1 MLNRY
6 RDLLREQLLVGEINA
21 GTLGAFVELFRE
33 QVIRSETDVYPKP
46 QRKDPNAMYTACW
59 DLVTA
64 FLVAN
69 QKFKELTEFQL
80 KMCGLQFELQDNI
93 LLELCLT
100 GIIYGSV
107 NDTYEQL
114 LTYIHVHPYIDN
126 PVLLGYAG
134 LLAYFCHKGDTSD
147 RYYMQART
155 HFMDS
160 LTLNNRNPLFFTACY
175 DMFNEHDDTLSIEK
189 LMTLV
194 KPSECDD
201 VFFMYLELDY
211 QGFEQIVNIDLIL
224 KIMRCD
230 PMYDIRLLEQ
240 LCDRKL
246 VSGRVLAELA
256 ATRLEYEKNS
266 LLAWI
271 TLCNN
276 LDRLNESYWSDR
288 KHWWPYFHCFPY
300 SSSFQPD
307 LNLMF
312 FQYVWAAVVIADQVK
327 KWNWDPLH
335 TRTLKDCEKALLL
348 QYGIAIE

>member
-6 RDLLREQLLVGEINA
+6 RDLLRDQLFEGEINA
-21 GTLGAFVELFRE
+21 GTLKAFVELYRE
-33 QVIRSETDVYPKP
+33 QVIRSVTDVYPKL
-46 QRKDPNAMYTACW
+46 QRKDPNAMYSACW

-64 FLVAN
+64 FLVSN

-80 KMCGLQFELQDNI
+80 KMCGLQFELQENI

-107 NDTYEQL
+107 SDTYEQL
-114 LTYIHVHPYIDN
+114 LSYIHVHPYIDN

-134 LLAYFCHKGDTSD
+134 LLSYLCYKGDTSD
-147 RYYMQART
+147 RYYVQART

-160 LTLNNRNPLFFTACY
+160 LTLNTRNPLFFTVCY
-175 DMFNEHDDTLSIEK
+175 DMLKEHDDTPSIEK
-189 LMTLV
+189 MMTLV
-194 KPSECDD
+194 KQSECDD

-211 QGFEQIVNIDLIL
+211 HGCDQTVNTDLIL
-224 KIMRCD
+224 KIMNCD

-240 LCDRKL
+240 LNSRKL

-256 ATRLEYEKNS
+256 TNRLEYDKTS
-266 LLAWI
+266 LFAWI
-271 TLCNN
+271 ILCNN
-276 LDRLNESYWSDR
+276 LDQLNESSWSDR

-300 SSSFQPD
+300 SSSFQSD

-312 FQYVWAAVVIADQVK
+312 FQYVWAAVVLANQVK

-335 TRTLKDCEKALLL
+335 TVTLKDCEKALLIR
-348 QYGIAIE
+348 YGIAIE